1 MASVAAPVPAL
12 VAPDP
17 RSFTAAVEERLL
29 VPAYASSASRLA
41 VLAHRVLSAPL
52 QLRGRARLRTLT
64 HDGRALR
71 ILEIGRPKVT
81 EAICRPLFG
90 ELPEPHAMGW
100 RRTLA
105 PAALG
110 GGADLVVAEVHR
122 WLAPRFRAEGWRIV
136 PTDVR
141 WQGVLEQVP
150 PKAPC
155 KSLRSDLQ
163 KVRRGG
169 FRVEHTTDPAAWAEF
184 AATMVQPTARLR
196 FGSEG
201 WVPSPA
207 LLRRFARRGV
217 LHLVY
222 RDGRAVA
229 GCCSVRHGDLVWIPL
244 LGVLNGDAALIQA
257 GAVNAALRLTYAWA
271 LAQGCRR
278 ADAGRSSPFMEDGIG
293 RKKAQWGLRPVPDPL
308 VGVAAVWVGS
318 DIAREVLARRP
329 VLVETEA
336 GLAPWDGR

>member
-1 MASVAAPVPAL
+1 VGAG
-12 VAPDP
+12 APDS
-17 RSFTAAVEERLL
+17 RSLAAAVEERLL
-29 VPAYASSASRLA
+29 IPAYASSVSPLA

-64 HDGRALR
+64 CDGRALR
-71 ILEIGRPKVT
+71 VLEIGRAKVT
-81 EAICRPLFG
+81 EAICRPLLG

-100 RRTLA
+100 RRTLT
-105 PAALG
+105 PATLG

-122 WLAPRFRAEGWRIV
+122 WLAPRFRAAGWRIV

-141 WQGVLEQVP
+141 WQGELAQVP

-169 FRVEHTTDPAAWAEF
+169 FVVEHTTDPAAWAEF
-184 AATMVQPTARLR
+184 AATMVHPTARVR
-196 FGSEG
+196 FGSDG

-222 RDGRAVA
+222 REGRAVA
-229 GCCSVRHGDLVWIPL
+229 GCCSVRHGDRVWVPL
-244 LGVLNGDAALIQA
+244 LGVLNGDPGLIQA
-257 GAVNAALRLTYAWA
+257 GAANAALRMTYAWA
-271 LAQGCRR
+271 LAQGCHR
-278 ADAGRSSPFMEDGIG
+278 ADAGRSSPFLGDGIA

-308 VGVAAVWVGS
+308 VGVAAVWAGS
-318 DIAREVLARRP
+318 DAARDALARRP
-329 VLVETEA
+329 VLVETEE

>member
-1 MASVAAPVPAL
+1 MASVAAPIPVMG
-12 VAPDP
+12 APDS
-17 RSFTAAVEERLL
+17 RSFAAAVEERLL
-29 VPAYASSASRLA
+29 VPAYASSASPLA
-41 VLAHRVLSAPL
+41 VLAHRLLSAPL
-52 QLRGRARLRTLT
+52 QLRGRARLRTVT
-64 HDGRALR
+64 QDGRVLR
-71 ILEIGRPKVT
+71 VLEIGRAKVT
-81 EAICRPLFG
+81 EAICRPLLG

-110 GGADLVVAEVHR
+110 DSADLVVAEVHR
-122 WLAPRFRAEGWRIV
+122 WLAPRFRAAGWRIV

-141 WQGVLEQVP
+141 WQGVLEQMP

-155 KSLRSDLQ
+155 KSLRSDLL

-169 FRVEHTTDPAAWAEF
+169 FVVEHTTDPRSWAEF
-184 AATMVQPTARLR
+184 AATMVYPTARLR
-196 FGSEG
+196 FGSDG

-207 LLRRFARRGV
+207 LLRRLTRRGV

-222 RDGRAVA
+222 REGRAVA
-229 GCCSVRHGDLVWIPL
+229 GCCSVRHGDLVWIPV
-244 LGVLNGDAALIQA
+244 LGVLDGDPGLIQA

-278 ADAGRSSPFMEDGIG
+278 ADAGRSSAFMDDGSA

-308 VGVAAVWVGS
+308 VGVAAVRVGS
-318 DIAREVLARRP
+318 DAARDALARRP
-329 VLVETEA
+329 VLVETEV